1 MLCNNLKNKIIIK
14 AQCILVIYINAN
26 QSNVNWIYVVSFH
39 KCNVF
44 ISYKIPENNVRL
56 FSLTLCVFWFKITL
70 QVFKYQV
77 QLEEHNIS
85 KYFHHEFGCGLLPPK
100 WAYINIFLKLLC
112 TVYQICKF
120 VLTKASNRSF
130 KTKKRGRN
138 QSHHGSSSVTR
149 CKLLCLYIFTSK
161 CSLKNYWSGSRPLVS
176 VRVLILDPHWNSTLL
191 SCCCRVRWRSCRCVG
206 HSVYLFISR

>member
-14 AQCILVIYINAN
+14 AQCILMIYINAN

-44 ISYKIPENNVRL
+44 ISYRIPENNVRL

-85 KYFHHEFGCGLLPPK
+85 KYFHYEFGCGLLLPK

-112 TVYQICKF
+112 SVYQICKF
-120 VLTKASNRSF
+120 VLIKASNRSF
-130 KTKKRGRN
+130 KTKKEGKIN
-138 QSHHGSSSVTR
+138 LIMEALVWHAVNFFVYISLLPSVHW
-149 CKLLCLYIFTSK
+149 S
-161 CSLKNYWSGSRPLVS
+161 YWSGSRPLVS

-191 SCCCRVRWRSCRCVG
+191 SCCCHVRWRSCRCVG
-206 HSVYLFISR
+206 HSVFLFISR